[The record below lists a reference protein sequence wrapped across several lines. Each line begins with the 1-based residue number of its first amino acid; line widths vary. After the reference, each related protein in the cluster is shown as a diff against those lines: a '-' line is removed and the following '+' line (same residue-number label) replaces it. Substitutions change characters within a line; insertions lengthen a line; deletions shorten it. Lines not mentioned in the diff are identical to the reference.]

1 MHGYTIEGNQE
12 MRKVPSCSIVFLI
25 VVWYVNPLGEEQM
38 VQVER
43 RMRTILRCDATRRP
57 ESTGGPT
64 ASLSAEA
71 GTGTEG
77 ANGL

>member
-1 MHGYTIEGNQE
+1 MNSDMGITRMDPPEEDITLGY
-12 MRKVPSCSIVFLI
+12 
-25 VVWYVNPLGEEQM
+25 
-38 VQVER
+38 
-43 RMRTILRCDATRRP
+43 DATRRP

-77 ANGL
+77 AKSL